1 MLAKLKE
8 MYSYNEESGRFT
20 RLTNSGG
27 YEVGS
32 IAGRLSNGYISIGID
47 GKEYG
52 AHRLAWLYV
61 NGEFPLFEIDHKNR
75 DRSNNA
81 IDNLRA
87 VTSSENNHN
96 REIFKSNTSGCKGV
110 SFTSNRWRASISIDG
125 KRINL
130 GRFTKFSEAVDAR
143 MNAEIL
149 YGVTK

>member
-1 MLAKLKE
+1 
-8 MYSYNEESGRFT
+8 MYSYNKESGEFT

-27 YEVGS
+27 YEIGS
-32 IAGRLSNGYISIGID
+32 VAGRSNNGYVSIGID

-52 AHRLAWLYV
+52 AHRLAWLYE
-61 NGEFPLFEIDHKNR
+61 NEEFPLFEIDHR
-75 DRSNNA
+75 DRDRNNNA

-96 REIFKSNTSGCKGV
+96 RKLFDSNTSGCKGV

-149 YGVTK
+149 YKVNK